1 MILRLPAGLDI
12 VGRKGVAMG
21 NALDSLT
28 KLRKTARARKWFKDI
43 RLVYQGFGPLAAHM
57 FHHFMPVSGIVSFFY
72 GEDVKTYIE
81 NGWGTRVFSY
91 EAMKRVR
98 HNSVNL
104 FAEYFYKDNGEEI
117 AREFDRLKGTVCFV
131 PFNSTPAL
139 HDFMFKHGRH
149 YRLLQNSVI
158 VQNYFDYKARLA
170 WRAKEI
176 GIPMPPDAQVK
187 LFGDIAYKP
196 LADQYDGSFVLQIPL
211 STAGSGTDFVHKRED
226 FDAILERRKK
236 ELGAAFARTQVKITP
251 YLGGPSLNCTACVV
265 NGEVALSQPDIQI
278 VGDPAVV
285 SNAGQYI
292 GSDFSAKIPSA
303 IQKEILDIMRKTGRW
318 MGANGYRGNFG
329 LDFLTTTDKR
339 GAVNAIY
346 VSEVNARLVGESQ
359 YMADFQSMRDVV
371 PLPFFHMA
379 EYLELDIKS
388 EWVRDYNKALPPV
401 EGSALL
407 IYNRKKGTFRSNG
420 AIKSGIYRLEYGKLV
435 RLRDG
440 YVLSDTKNADEFVIT
455 NGTPWKDLVIGHPRY
470 GDEEVFLCYIM
481 TRESI
486 VDPKNWRRISD
497 KWRRIADIVRDALK
511 LEPCPYRSLAEH

>member
-1 MILRLPAGLDI
+1 MANP
-12 VGRKGVAMG
+12 
-21 NALDSLT
+21 LDSLT
-28 KLRKTARARKWFKDI
+28 RLRKTARAKNWFRGI

-57 FHHFMPVSGIVSFFY
+57 FHHFMPVAGVVSFFY

-81 NGWGTRVFSY
+81 KGWGTKVFSY
-91 EAMKRVR
+91 EAKKRVR
-98 HNSVNL
+98 HNSVNV
-104 FAEYFYKDNGEEI
+104 FTDFFYKDHGEEM
-117 AREFDRLKGTVCFV
+117 AKFFSRLDGAVCFA
-131 PFNSTPAL
+131 PFNTTPAL

-149 YRLLQNSVI
+149 YRLFQNPVI

-187 LFGDIAYKP
+187 LFGDIEYSS
-196 LADQYDGSFVLQIPL
+196 LADQYKGSFVLQIPL

-226 FDAILERRKK
+226 FEAILERRKK
-236 ELGAAFARTQVKITP
+236 ELGASFTRTQVKITP
-251 YLGGPSLNCTACVV
+251 FLGGPSLNCTACVV

-278 VGDPAVV
+278 VGDPALV

-292 GSDFSAKIPSA
+292 GSDFSAKIPDG
-303 IQKEILDIMRKTGRW
+303 IRKEILEVMRRTGRW

-329 LDFLTTTDKR
+329 LDFLTTTGKQ
-339 GAVNAIY
+339 GEVNALY
-346 VSEVNARLVGESQ
+346 VSEINARLVGESQ
-359 YMADFQSMRDVV
+359 YMADFQSMKDVV
-371 PLPFFHMA
+371 PLPFFHLA
-379 EYLELDIKS
+379 EHLELDIKP
-388 EWVRDYNKALPPV
+388 EWVRRYNQDMPPV

-407 IYNRKKGTFRSNG
+407 VYNRKKGTFRAPG
-420 AIKSGIYRLEYGKLV
+420 AIKSGVFKMEFGKLK

-440 YVLSDTKNADEFVIT
+440 YVLADTKSRDEFVIT

-486 VDPKNWRRISD
+486 VDPGNWRIVSA
-497 KWRRIADIVRDALK
+497 KWRGITDAVRDALK
-511 LEPCPYRSLAEH
+511 LEPCPYRSLREND